1 MKMGQNSFEN
11 QIKEKL
17 ENRSITPSNEVW
29 FRLNE
34 MLPASEKPK
43 QNYGW
48 MFLAAS
54 CIGFIC
60 VFMYFNNQTKEF
72 VVTDKTKILIENKM
86 APGTEITINS
96 SNGLGVI
103 LDKKNSQKETDK
115 VESKLKIK
123 NNHEVLLLE
132 QNVVENN
139 LKSNL
144 DHGILDENQKPIVI
158 NQKTQNSSELGT
170 IELNS
175 LKETSQK
182 NDLDAKSDQIRVSA
196 NSLLSQVEDELNL
209 TFRQKVVMKI
219 AKNYKATKEVLVARN
234 QQ

>member
-29 FRLNE
+29 SRLNE

-54 CIGFIC
+54 CIGFIFI
-60 VFMYFNNQTKEF
+60 FMYFNSQTKEF

-103 LDKKNSQKETDK
+103 LDKKNSEKEIVK
-115 VESKLKIK
+115 LESKINQKRNNEILVLENNGIK
-123 NNHEVLLLE
+123 NNT
-132 QNVVENN
+132 
-139 LKSNL
+139 KSNL
-144 DHGILDENQKPIVI
+144 DAGILNENQKPIVI
-158 NQKTQNSSELGT
+158 NQETQNSSELGT
-170 IELNS
+170 NESNS

-182 NDLDAKSDQIRVSA
+182 NDLDAKSNQIRVNA
-196 NSLLSQVEDELNL
+196 NSLLSQVENELNL